1 MLTNSFERGTISN
14 NQEREGF
21 VMKKLVEEITNRIKL
36 HHELYSIPVADL
48 MWEEILF
55 KSLKKVGDNGA
66 TWDAGSHAI
75 GADVTN
81 SKYGDISCKTGAKTY
96 VKKLDSTF
104 IKINGSRTT
113 KHKTIEE
120 KKKFF
125 AIKKE
130 DVYFCLARNKKEWE
144 FGQKKYY
151 LSIFKTLNHAK
162 LEWKETFG
170 KNGKSTGW
178 SASSDEMKCKISKSM
193 SDQLWTEVKEDYI
206 DAEYPITIR

>member
-1 MLTNSFERGTISN
+1 MSIKEKAIEVLFDDDKNNTSRGPNILLPSNRWTRYHQLEHEYIDSTSIDSVFVNTI
-14 NQEREGF
+14 G
-21 VMKKLVEEITNRIKL
+21 L
-36 HHELYSIPVADL
+36 DL
-48 MWEEILF
+48 SKWI
-55 KSLKKVGDNGA
+55 SC
-66 TWDAGSHAI
+66 
-75 GADVTN
+75 VTDFG
-81 SKYGDISCKTGAKTY
+81 YGDISCKTGAKTY